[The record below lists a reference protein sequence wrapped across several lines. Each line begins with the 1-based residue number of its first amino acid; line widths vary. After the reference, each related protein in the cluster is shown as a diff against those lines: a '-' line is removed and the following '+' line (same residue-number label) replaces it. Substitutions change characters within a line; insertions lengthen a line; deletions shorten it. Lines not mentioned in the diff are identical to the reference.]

1 MKNFIFHNPTR
12 IIFGHG
18 QISRIAKEAPENAR
32 ILIVYGGGSAKA
44 NGTIDEVR
52 QALPG
57 RTLFEF
63 GGVEPNP
70 HFETLMKA
78 VELARTEKV
87 DFLIAVG
94 GGSVIDGVKFI
105 AAAILFKGDEWL
117 IVSSGGAEIKKAL
130 PFGAVLT
137 LAATGSE
144 WNNRAVVTKAA
155 TQDKLALISPEI
167 YPQFAVLD
175 PAKTVTVSKTQ
186 TANGVIDA
194 FVHVIEQ
201 YLTYPVG
208 SPLQDRLSEGLLL
221 TLIEEGPKALADP
234 DDYDVR
240 ANIMF
245 AASMALNGL
254 ISSGVVQDWAS
265 HRIGHELTVLFG
277 LDHAQSLAVILP
289 GMMQFCRAEKRE
301 KLLQY
306 ASRVWG
312 ISDSNED
319 RAIDQAIE
327 RTESFF
333 ESLGAPTKLSGY
345 KLGASDIPAIIAQL
359 KRHGQT
365 ALGER
370 GLVTPE
376 LAEKILI
383 SRL

>member
-1 MKNFIFHNPTR
+1 MKNFVFHNPTR
-12 IIFGHG
+12 IIFGRD

-32 ILIVYGGGSAKA
+32 ILIIYGGGSAKA

-78 VELARTEKV
+78 VELARAEKV

-105 AAAILFKGDEWL
+105 AAAILFEGDEWQ
-117 IVSSGGAEIKKAL
+117 IVSTGGRAVKKAL
-130 PFGAVLT
+130 PFGSVLT

-144 WNNRAVVTKAA
+144 WNNGGVITKAA
-155 TQDKLALISPEI
+155 TNDKLPFSSPKLF
-167 YPQFAVLD
+167 PQFSVLD
-175 PAKTVTVSKTQ
+175 PTKTFTVSKGQ

-201 YLTYPVG
+201 YLTIPVN
-208 SPLQDRLSEGLLL
+208 SPLQDRMSEGILL
-221 TLIEEGPKALADP
+221 TLIEEGPKALAVP
-234 DDYDVR
+234 DDYEAR
-240 ANIMF
+240 ANVMLS
-245 AASMALNGL
+245 ASMALNGL
-254 ISSGVVQDWAS
+254 IASGVASDWAS
-265 HRIGHELTVLFG
+265 HMIGHELTVLFD
-277 LDHAQSLAVILP
+277 LDHAQSLAVVLP
-289 GMMQFCRAEKRE
+289 GVMRLCKESKRV

-306 ASRVWG
+306 AKRVWG
-312 ISDSNED
+312 ITDSNED
-319 RAIDQAIE
+319 KAIDLAIE

-333 ESLGAPTKLSGY
+333 ESLGVATKLSGY

-359 KRHGQT
+359 ERHGMI
-365 ALGER
+365 ALGENR
-370 GLVTPE
+370 AVTPDV
-376 LAEKILI
+376 AEKILT